1 MNVHDIATARLRGVK
16 QRYTSGRK
24 SLVTVLAEAGAPL
37 TIMGI
42 LAKQPSLALSSTYR
56 NLVVLEQAG
65 VVQRIVTSDEYA
77 RYELAEDLTEHHHHL
92 ICSDCGSVVDF
103 TIADQLEHAL
113 DQALRRVAKRKDYV
127 LDHHRLDLVGVCP
140 ACR

>member
-1 MNVHDIATARLRGVK
+1 VNVHDIATTRLRGVK

-24 SLVTVLAEAGAPL
+24 SLVTVLADAGAPL

-42 LAKQPSLALSSTYR
+42 LAKEPSLALSSTYR

-92 ICSDCGSVVDF
+92 ICSDCGSVLDF
-103 TIADQLEHAL
+103 TIADQLERAL
-113 DQALRRVAKRKDYV
+113 DQALRRVAKRNDYV

-140 ACR
+140 DCR